1 MDTTNTFMSQ
11 FLIFICAI
19 DCHKNFENWFGC
31 ELVFASQLLKQMMGF
46 LTRVL
51 TTIYLFSY
59 ACFTLSF
66 FLSQGTKAIEG
77 LALKLPRTNTKC
89 LSTKAFKEMKKLRLL
104 QLAGVQ
110 LVGDFKYL
118 SKDLRWLCWHGFPLA
133 CIPTNLYQGSLVSI
147 ELENSNVNLLWKE
160 AQVLIQF
167 FAIHEYFFL
176 FFMDVI

>member
-1 MDTTNTFMSQ
+1 MGDPNYMGSDFSPLASSKMSY
-11 FLIFICAI
+11 
-19 DCHKNFENWFGC
+19 WW
-31 ELVFASQLLKQMMGF
+31 S
-46 LTRVL
+46 
-51 TTIYLFSY
+51 
-59 ACFTLSF
+59 
-66 FLSQGTKAIEG
+66 
-77 LALKLPRTNTKC
+77 ALKLPRNNTKC

-160 AQVLIQF
+160 AQVLI
-167 FAIHEYFFL
+167 
-176 FFMDVI
+176 